1 MRPDTDLTALTIDRD
16 SKKRLIIPGQFM
28 SPPKPTLDDLR
39 IERGAKPDRH
49 VRIWPIVISI
59 AALIVVG
66 LVVWW
71 LNRPKPIAVRT
82 VLARETGSAS
92 SSVDRTVLNASG
104 YVTARR
110 AATVSSKVTGKVM
123 EVLVEEGMHV
133 KEGQVLARI
142 DDTNVKASL
151 KLAEAQL
158 ASARAALAET
168 KARIKEADLNLRR
181 IAELAKNNISAQADL
196 DHAEADAAALNA
208 RLAQQEA
215 DIIVAE
221 RTVATWQQ
229 QLDDTVV
236 RAPYSGIVTTK
247 NAQPGEMIS
256 PLSAGGQFTRTGI
269 CTIVDMESLEIEIDV
284 NESYINRVQPSQPV
298 EATLDAYPE
307 WKIPCKVIAII
318 PTADRQKSTVKVRV
332 GFDKLEPRI
341 LPEMGVK
348 VAFRETAGPA
358 PAAARNVLV
367 PKTAVQQQDGRDVV
381 LVVQKG
387 RAERRAVT
395 VHSMTADE
403 AIIVAGLAA
412 GEKIVADWPQGI
424 SDGMAVK
431 ELTP

>member
-1 MRPDTDLTALTIDRD
+1 LFVDE
-16 SKKRLIIPGQFM
+16 FM

-39 IERGAKPDRH
+39 IERGAKPDKP

-59 AALIVVG
+59 SALIIVG

-82 VLARETGSAS
+82 VLARETGSS
-92 SSVDRTVLNASG
+92 SNSVDRTVLNASG

-110 AATVSSKVTGKVM
+110 AATVASKVTGKVM

-208 RLAQQEA
+208 RLAQQETE
-215 DIIVAE
+215 IIVAE
-221 RTVATWQQ
+221 RSVATWQQ
-229 QLDDTVV
+229 QLEDTVV

-247 NAQPGEMIS
+247 NAQAGEMIS

-332 GFDKLEPRI
+332 GFVKLDHRI

-348 VAFRETAGPA
+348 VAFRESSGPA

-381 LVVQKG
+381 LVVQRG

-395 VHSMTADE
+395 VHSTTADE
-403 AIIVAGLAA
+403 AIIVAGLVA
-412 GEKIVADWPQGI
+412 GEKIVADWPQGLTG
-424 SDGMAVK
+424 GMRIK

>member
-1 MRPDTDLTALTIDRD
+1 
-16 SKKRLIIPGQFM
+16 M

-39 IERGAKPDRH
+39 IERGAKPDKP
-49 VRIWPIVISI
+49 VRIRPIIISI

-92 SSVDRTVLNASG
+92 NSVERTVLNASG

-133 KEGQVLARI
+133 KEGQILARI

-168 KARIKEADLNLRR
+168 KARIKEAVLNFRR
-181 IAELAKNNISAQADL
+181 ITELAKDNISAQADL

-229 QLDDTVV
+229 QLEDTVV

-247 NAQPGEMIS
+247 NAQAGEMIS

-284 NESYINRVQPSQPV
+284 SESYINRVQPSQPV
-298 EATLDAYPE
+298 DATLDAYPE

-332 GFDKLEPRI
+332 GFDKLDPRI

-348 VAFRETAGPA
+348 VAFREAVGPA

-367 PKTAVQQQDGRDVV
+367 PKSAVQQQEGRDVV

-395 VHSMTADE
+395 VHSTTADE

-412 GEKIVADWPQGI
+412 GEKIVADWPQGLTG
-424 SDGMAVK
+424 GMRIT

>member
-1 MRPDTDLTALTIDRD
+1 
-16 SKKRLIIPGQFM
+16 M

-39 IERGAKPDRH
+39 IERSAKPDKP
-49 VRIWPIVISI
+49 VRIRPIVISI
-59 AALIVVG
+59 AALTIVG

-92 SSVDRTVLNASG
+92 NSVDRTVLNASG

-133 KEGQVLARI
+133 KEGQILARI

-168 KARIKEADLNLRR
+168 KARIKEADLNFRR
-181 IAELAKNNISAQADL
+181 ITELAKNNISAQADL

-229 QLDDTVV
+229 QLEDTVV

-247 NAQPGEMIS
+247 NAQAGEMIS

-284 NESYINRVQPSQPV
+284 NESYINRVQPAQPV

-332 GFDKLEPRI
+332 GFDKLDPRI

-348 VAFRETAGPA
+348 VAFRESSGPT
-358 PAAARNVLV
+358 PAAVRNVLV
-367 PKTAVQQQDGRDVV
+367 PKSAVQQQDGRDVV
-381 LVVQKG
+381 FVVENG
-387 RAERRAVT
+387 RASRRTVT
-395 VHSMTADE
+395 VNRTTGEE
-403 AIIVAGLAA
+403 AMIGSGLV
-412 GEKIVADWPQGI
+412 GGDKIVADWPQGLT
-424 SDGMAVK
+424 DGMPVK